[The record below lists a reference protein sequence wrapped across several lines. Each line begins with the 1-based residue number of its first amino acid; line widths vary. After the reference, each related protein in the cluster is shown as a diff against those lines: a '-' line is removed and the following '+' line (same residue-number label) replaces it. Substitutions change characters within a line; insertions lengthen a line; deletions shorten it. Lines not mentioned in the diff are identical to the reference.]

1 MYTIIMD
8 SSKNLITS
16 VKTKIYEGENA
27 ADKIQFLIPPRY
39 LDFEIL
45 GSKALLKY
53 SSSSLADST
62 EELVCDENLYKD
74 MLRYTLE
81 VDSELTSQAGI
92 IDIRIE
98 FIKDNG
104 VLKTNNTIVKVY
116 NINDDDVP
124 DEPQHGSSNHSHLN
138 LSALNTYTKTQQ
150 ELIDEL
156 KVPEYADLRNY
167 YTKDET
173 QKLVVNKED
182 ILNRVDF
189 IDESS
194 DDKHY
199 PTAGAVYRAGMDI
212 ATSIENSMYS
222 KGEINDSFEEE
233 RKYVNTQLEGKADKK
248 NTYTKQEIDDM
259 IVAGS
264 DGADGIS
271 CTHEWDGTTLI
282 ITSASGTSSSDL
294 KGERG
299 EKGEQGEPGAKGD
312 KGDKGES
319 GQNGANGVDGYTPKR
334 GTDYWTEADKAEIK
348 SYVDEAILGGAW

>member
-27 ADKIQFLIPPRY
+27 VDKIQFLIPPRY
-39 LDFEIL
+39 LDFEIS

-53 SSSSLADST
+53 SSSTFADST

-98 FIKDNG
+98 FIKDDG
-104 VLKTNNTIVKVY
+104 VLKTNNTTVKVY

-124 DEPQHGSSNHSHLN
+124 DEPQHGSSNHNHSN
-138 LSALNTYTKTQQ
+138 LSTLNTYTKTQQ
-150 ELIDEL
+150 ELIEEL
-156 KVPEYADLRNY
+156 KVPAYADLRNY

-173 QKLVVNKED
+173 QNLVVNKED
-182 ILNRVDF
+182 ISNKVDF
-189 IDESS
+189 INEES
-194 DDKHY
+194 DDEHY
-199 PTAGAVYRAGMDI
+199 PTAGAVYRVVMDM
-212 ATSIENSMYS
+212 AASVENNLYS
-222 KGEINDSFEEE
+222 KEEINDSFEAVYKE
-233 RKYVNTQLEGKADKK
+233 LEKKANEADI
-248 NTYTKQEIDDM
+248 YTRDEIDGM
-259 IVAGS
+259 VIAGS
-264 DGADGIS
+264 DGEDGIS

-312 KGDKGES
+312 KGDT
-319 GQNGANGVDGYTPKR
+319 GQNGYTPIR
-334 GTDYWTEADKAEIK
+334 GTDYWTESDKAEIK